1 MQRHPY
7 ILARLLAGL
16 LALAML
22 ALCGTAMVR
31 DRRQPAGEISWEDMD
46 PAQLS
51 WVIEGIQ
58 ERISALQDD
67 LARAIKAQREKLN
80 E

>member
-1 MQRHPY
+1 M
-7 ILARLLAGL
+7 L

-67 LARAIKAQREKLN
+67 LARAKTLQADKLAVARPPPEK
-80 E
+80 